1 MKERDSE
8 NYLQDLQ
15 PLVIDWDLAPDTVEM
30 HFQPMNL
37 TGYEYPQQ
45 TATTQDDILKM
56 SVQRSQSGVAG

>member
-30 HFQPMNL
+30 HFQPMNI
-37 TGYEYPQQ
+37 
-45 TATTQDDILKM
+45 DWI
-56 SVQRSQSGVAG
+56 